1 MTKTTKKIL
10 YLLGSLIILLQ
21 AVVEIAAV
29 YEVIQSNMIPNVILF
44 AGIAILAIMQAV
56 TTVLFFVKPRKKNDK
71 KTGNKISQRK
81 RLRKHRKIAMILAVI
96 MIALCGLLTYVMTK
110 VNDAFGAI
118 TNEDGQYIE
127 IGVYVMK
134 DSPAQSINDLTERTF
149 GMTDSYDA
157 ENTQAALNDIN
168 DQLDKEVATENYDSV
183 NAMVDALYSGQ
194 TDAMILNKAY
204 ESILED
210 QEAYQ
215 NFSDDTRIVY
225 TYRIKVDEDE
235 KRDVKVT
242 KDPFVVYISGSDTRS
257 DKLATSRSDVN
268 LLAVVN
274 PETKQVLLLNTPR
287 DYYVQTSVSG
297 GSKDKL
303 THAGIY
309 GVQCSMDTLSMLY
322 DTPVDYYMQIN
333 FTGFETMIDAIDGVD
348 VDVDQAVTTDDGY
361 SFSEGIN
368 TMSGKEALS
377 YVRERH
383 HFADGDNARGRHQ
396 MAVISA
402 IIQKAS
408 SGTTILKHYGD
419 IMDSMEGMFV
429 MDMSQDNLGNLVKMQ
444 LSDGSS
450 WNVKSYAVT
459 GENSS
464 GYTYSAPGQQLYVME
479 PDQDTVDHA
488 KELIN
493 KVFSGETLTDEDV
506 AAQ

>member
-10 YLLGSLIILLQ
+10 YLLGSLVILLQ

-29 YEVIQSNMIPNVILF
+29 YEMIQSNMIPNVILIV
-44 AGIAILAIMQAV
+44 GIAILVILQAV
-56 TTVLFFVKPRKKNDK
+56 TTVLFFVKPKKKNDK
-71 KTGNKISQRK
+71 KTGDKISQKK
-81 RLRKHRKIAMILAVI
+81 RLKKHRRIAMILAVI
-96 MIALCGLLTYVMTK
+96 MILICGLLTYVMAK

-134 DSPAQSINDLTERTF
+134 DSPAQSINDLTDSTF

-168 DQLDKEVATENYDSV
+168 DKLGKEVATENYDSV
-183 NAMVDALYSGQ
+183 NTMVDALYSGQ
-194 TDAMILNKAY
+194 TDAMILNEAY
-204 ESILED
+204 ASILED

-297 GSKDKL
+297 GAKDKL

-368 TMSGKEALS
+368 TMNGKEALS

-464 GYTYSAPGQQLYVME
+464 NYTYSAPGQQLYVME

>member
-1 MTKTTKKIL
+1 MTKTSKKIL
-10 YLLGSLIILLQ
+10 YLLGSLVIILQ
-21 AVVEIAAV
+21 AVVSVVAI
-29 YEVIQSNMIPNVILF
+29 YEMIKSNMIPNVFLIIGCVVL
-44 AGIAILAIMQAV
+44 ALLEGI
-56 TTVLFFVKPRKKNDK
+56 TVCLFFVKPKKKVDK
-71 KTGNKISQRK
+71 KTGHAVSRKK
-81 RLRKHRKIAMILAVI
+81 RLRKHRTIAMIIAIIVI
-96 MIALCGLLTYVMTK
+96 LFGIVTTYVMGK
-110 VNDAFGAI
+110 VNDALGAI

-134 DSPAQSINDLTERTF
+134 DSPAQSINDLTDSTF

-168 DQLDKEVATENYDSV
+168 DKLGKEVATENYDSV
-183 NAMVDALYSGQ
+183 NTMVDALYSGQ
-194 TDAMILNKAY
+194 TDAMILNEAY
-204 ESILED
+204 ATILED

-215 NFSDDTRIVY
+215 SFSDDTRIVY
-225 TYRIKVDEDE
+225 TYRIKVNNDE

-297 GSKDKL
+297 GAKDKL

-348 VDVDQAVTTDDGY
+348 VDVDQVVTTDDGY

-368 TMSGKEALS
+368 TMNGKEALS

-429 MDMSQDNLGNLVKMQ
+429 MDLSQDDLGNLVKMQ

-464 GYTYSAPGQQLYVME
+464 NYTYSAPGQQLYVME
-479 PDQDTVDHA
+479 PNQDTVDHA

-493 KVFSGETLTDEDV
+493 KVFSGDTLTDEDV